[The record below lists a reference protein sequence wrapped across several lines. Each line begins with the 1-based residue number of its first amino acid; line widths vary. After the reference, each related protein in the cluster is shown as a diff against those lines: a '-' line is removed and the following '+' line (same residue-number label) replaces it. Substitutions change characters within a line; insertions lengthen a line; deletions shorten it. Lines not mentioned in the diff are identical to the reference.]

1 MLAAVRVVRGRG
13 LGRPPTPSGM
23 HLALLLRSE
32 VFMKAYQV
40 TASALAALLLVACGA
55 SDKHASAPERAQ
67 QAEEDKAKA
76 QEQARDA
83 REDADKARAD
93 AQDAARAQREADQN
107 AQWAAQRAAMAE
119 HDAHPAPTPT
129 PVAGVTERQFDGAG
143 PVASP
148 NGVVSF
154 ATSRADLSAEGKATL
169 DEIAKALRAHPSQTV
184 IVEGYSDET
193 GAESTDIQ
201 LSRQRADSVA
211 HYLEGDGVSSDRV
224 TTKGFGSRH
233 PVSKDDT
240 NRGRALNRRVEVL
253 IQGK

>member
-1 MLAAVRVVRGRG
+1 
-13 LGRPPTPSGM
+13 
-23 HLALLLRSE
+23 
-32 VFMKAYQV
+32 MKAYQV

-55 SDKHASAPERAQ
+55 SDRHASAPERAQ

-107 AQWAAQRAAMAE
+107 AQWAAQRAAIAE
-119 HDAHPAPTPT
+119 RDAHPTP
-129 PVAGVTERQFDGAG
+129 PAGVTERQVDGAG

-169 DEIAKALRAHPSQTV
+169 DEIARALRAHPSQTV

-253 IQGK
+253 VQGK